1 MGYLFLAAAIVSEIA
16 ATLSL
21 RASDGFS
28 KAGFGVIVVVGY
40 VTSFTLL
47 SLALQRD
54 VPLGVAYGVWAAIG
68 IATVA
73 VLSVP
78 LFGETLTAIQAGG
91 IALVIAG
98 VVAIEA
104 GAAH

>member
-21 RASDGFS
+21 RASEGFS
-28 KAGFGVIVVVGY
+28 KAGFSVIVVAGY